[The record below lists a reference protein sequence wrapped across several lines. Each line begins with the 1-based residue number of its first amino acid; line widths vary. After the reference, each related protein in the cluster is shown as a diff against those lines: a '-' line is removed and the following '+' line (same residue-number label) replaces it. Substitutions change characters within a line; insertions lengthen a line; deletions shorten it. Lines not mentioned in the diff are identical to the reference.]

1 MHRLALQRTQPF
13 HILPN
18 QQSAISNQQSAIS
31 NQQSAIS
38 NQQSAI
44 SQWLTANG

>member
-31 NQQSAIS
+31 
-38 NQQSAI
+38 
-44 SQWLTANG
+44 QWLTANG